1 MVTSS
6 KRGGA
11 VARPATGRA
20 GDVAAGVMHL
30 VKSTVVTALAGAS
43 DVGAEMGNAAVGA
56 VRGSIRAAGV
66 IGGDVA
72 RLAVDAA
79 EGAIDAADRIT
90 AAAGRAATNLVDATL
105 TGMADI
111 GRRPAQRVAGRA
123 ESSVAPTADGKWPA
137 RPGTPAPRKPLAR
150 QPSRVARTV
159 TRTRRRSGAA

>member
-1 MVTSS
+1 MAGHEDNNDEPNDSS
-6 KRGGA
+6 RSFWITAPGLITAIGGLLTAIA
-11 VARPATGRA
+11 VLIG
-20 GDVAAGVMHL
+20 
-30 VKSTVVTALAGAS
+30 ALS
-43 DVGAEMGNAAVGA
+43 
-56 VRGSIRAAGV
+56 AAGV

-105 TGMADI
+105 TGVADI
-111 GRRPAQRVAGRA
+111 GRRPAQRVAERA
-123 ESSVAPTADGKWPA
+123 ESSVAPTADGNWRA

-159 TRTRRRSGAA
+159 TRTRRRGRSVSC